1 MLSLVVARF
10 FKLPESY
17 WAAITT
23 LIVMQSV
30 LGTSLPIA
38 GRQLSGAALGA
49 VLGGVLSTQMGPSF
63 WTFGVGIFLLGLIC
77 MALGRAHKRLQEHL
91 DRTAYR
97 YAGVTLAIVMLIRR
111 PQSAWVAAGHR
122 LFEVSIG
129 IAVALAMAILWPERS
144 AETTVASLGV
154 QPNEQRKGKRE
165 AVMRS

>member
-38 GRQLSGAALGA
+38 GRQFSGAALGA
-49 VLGGVLSTQMGPSF
+49 VLGGVLATQMGPSL
-63 WTFGVGIFLLGLIC
+63 WTFDVGIFLLGLIC
-77 MALGRAHKRLQEHL
+77 TALGRPLKRLQEHL

-97 YAGVTLAIVMLIRR
+97 YA
-111 PQSAWVAAGHR
+111 
-122 LFEVSIG
+122 
-129 IAVALAMAILWPERS
+129 
-144 AETTVASLGV
+144 
-154 QPNEQRKGKRE
+154 
-165 AVMRS
+165 